1 MSRVRSII
9 ATAAAVTLTT
19 AQLLCLCGPVGATQ
33 LSHSVDQSVAQVNAA
48 AHESHGMAGHHGG
61 SGDSS
66 AAPNGHSH
74 GNTDC
79 FHCDDTASVAGSH
92 VEVAATDGTGFQY
105 PELVLVRSS
114 APRQIPTPVV
124 TEHRW
129 RPPDLVQRAPE
140 TLVSLKTLLLI

>member
-1 MSRVRSII
+1 MRSLI

-33 LSHSVDQSVAQVNAA
+33 LAHSVDEPVNQVNAA
-48 AHESHGMAGHHGG
+48 AHESHGMAGHHGM

-66 AAPNGHSH
+66 AASNTHSH
-74 GNTDC
+74 DNIEC
-79 FHCDDTASVAGSH
+79 FHCDDTASMAGSH

-105 PELVLVRSS
+105 PELVLVQSV
-114 APRQIPTPVV
+114 ATRQIPTPVV

-129 RPPDLVQRAPE
+129 PPPNRVLRAPE